1 MDTWNVFDP
10 SNTTTYH
17 CDMRVT
23 RRNET
28 LQRHVQESYDKDLLI
43 VQELE
48 RKLSIT
54 RRWVPED
61 EEWQSAGRLVASREY
76 RRALDNLEGLVVARL
91 FELTKMNRAGTGA
104 WIVVLALG
112 I

>member
-1 MDTWNVFDP
+1 MDTWNIFDP
-10 SNTTTYH
+10 SNPTTYH
-17 CDMRVT
+17 DTRVT

-28 LQRHVQESYDKDLLI
+28 LRRHAQESYDKDLHI

-48 RKLSIT
+48 RKLNVSH
-54 RRWVPED
+54 RWVPED

-104 WIVVLALG
+104 WM
-112 I
+112 

>member
-1 MDTWNVFDP
+1 MDTWNIFDP
-10 SNTTTYH
+10 SNLTTYH
-17 CDMRVT
+17 DMRVT

-28 LQRHVQESYDKDLLI
+28 LQRHAQESYDKDLLI
-43 VQELE
+43 VQELK
-48 RKLSIT
+48 RKLNIS

-76 RRALDNLEGLVVARL
+76 RRALDNLEGLVVAWL

-104 WIVVLALG
+104 WM
-112 I
+112 